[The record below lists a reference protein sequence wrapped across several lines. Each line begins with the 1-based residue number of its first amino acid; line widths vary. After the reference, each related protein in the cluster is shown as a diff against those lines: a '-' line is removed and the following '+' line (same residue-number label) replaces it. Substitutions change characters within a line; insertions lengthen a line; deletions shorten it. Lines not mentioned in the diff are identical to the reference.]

1 MCFGYRLV
9 IIISMINDK
18 IKSLIDCHDCISFDI
33 FDTLLVRPYMNPYH
47 FVRHMEQYTGRTGFT
62 AARMAAE
69 HRARSCGGE
78 DITFDAI
85 YANIDASFRDMRGVE
100 IEFESRIL
108 RPRPGMIDV
117 YNYARQSG
125 KKIAI
130 ISDMYLS
137 SSDLGRILRDN
148 GYDGWD
154 WMYISGEHNRSKY
167 TGNLFKTFLTDTGLC
182 PGAVLHIG
190 DSVVSDVQN
199 AQRCGIDA
207 LHVPSLADAFLSA
220 PQNRRFCQLYRANP
234 DSLTISMILMRMAH
248 KMCAR
253 HDLLNNHDLYW
264 ADFAY
269 CIGGPIA
276 YGLTRFSVDTALARG
291 AHDLLFIAR
300 DGFVMHKIA
309 NMLLTGN
316 STARAHYV
324 YAQRM
329 LHAKCLLSW
338 GDEHNANVV
347 LDILRG
353 TGTPITD
360 TFDSYAAK
368 DAFIKSHLDILR
380 PCADKNLSEYKQ
392 YLANFHLDTKSPI
405 AIIDSGAATFSAQ
418 RLLRHAL
425 GDNVFGV
432 YSVGNIK
439 NAQRYDIDYVAWAP
453 ISSDID
459 SITSLIEFVLM
470 SPEGPVI
477 DLINSAPVYQKN
489 SHLREVARNRLAEI
503 MIPRIVD
510 FSRDILDSVTAVP
523 VVFSPRDVNEY
534 ISAFCSN
541 MSKLD
546 TEKLGDVWC
555 ASNAS
560 HTEYNQSL
568 LAQINRYNRRV
579 TAYYLLFLRVF
590 TRIAYRH
597 HGALCLGRR
606 TPFISWQERD
616 NIVRY
621 RLFGVV
627 PLMRIKKRHNR
638 KCYDLFGFLRI
649 ARVKCL

>member
-62 AARMAAE
+62 TARMAAE

-78 DITFDAI
+78 DTTLDAI

-167 TGNLFKTFLTDTGLC
+167 TGNLFKTFLADTGLH
-182 PGAVLHIG
+182 PGVVLHIG

-248 KMCAR
+248 KMSAR
-253 HDLLNNHDLYW
+253 HDLLNNRDLYW

-276 YGLTRFSVDTALARG
+276 YGLTRFSVDTALARVRTICCSSH
-291 AHDLLFIAR
+291 AMVLL
-300 DGFVMHKIA
+300 
-309 NMLLTGN
+309 
-316 STARAHYV
+316 
-324 YAQRM
+324 
-329 LHAKCLLSW
+329 C
-338 GDEHNANVV
+338 
-347 LDILRG
+347 
-353 TGTPITD
+353 
-360 TFDSYAAK
+360 
-368 DAFIKSHLDILR
+368 IK
-380 PCADKNLSEYKQ
+380 
-392 YLANFHLDTKSPI
+392 
-405 AIIDSGAATFSAQ
+405 
-418 RLLRHAL
+418 
-425 GDNVFGV
+425 
-432 YSVGNIK
+432 
-439 NAQRYDIDYVAWAP
+439 
-453 ISSDID
+453 
-459 SITSLIEFVLM
+459 
-470 SPEGPVI
+470 
-477 DLINSAPVYQKN
+477 
-489 SHLREVARNRLAEI
+489 
-503 MIPRIVD
+503 
-510 FSRDILDSVTAVP
+510 
-523 VVFSPRDVNEY
+523 
-534 ISAFCSN
+534 
-541 MSKLD
+541 
-546 TEKLGDVWC
+546 
-555 ASNAS
+555 
-560 HTEYNQSL
+560 
-568 LAQINRYNRRV
+568 
-579 TAYYLLFLRVF
+579 
-590 TRIAYRH
+590 
-597 HGALCLGRR
+597 
-606 TPFISWQERD
+606 
-616 NIVRY
+616 
-621 RLFGVV
+621 
-627 PLMRIKKRHNR
+627 
-638 KCYDLFGFLRI
+638 LRI
-649 ARVKCL
+649 CC